1 MRAAL
6 CHEWGPADRLVIGDI
21 EAPRAGPGDVV
32 MDVHACGVQFVDNR
46 IVEGNSLLNT
56 TKLNDHFGQDMRVT
70 FPLVPGSEAAGT
82 IVEVGEGVTG
92 YKVGDRILGTC
103 IVGAYAERARFRQAE
118 ISHIPD
124 GMDYETAACFYVA
137 NFTAY
142 YSLITRGDLRS
153 GETLLILGAGS
164 GVGLAAIDIAKALGA
179 RVIAAASSQAKLDLA
194 REHGADVLV
203 NYGVAPL
210 SNEEQRA
217 LSAQFKQAGGSDGI
231 QMVADL
237 VGGDYAQPAMRA
249 MAFKARYLSVG
260 FSAGVPSI
268 PMHVIF
274 NKNGSIIGIEPVTD
288 KRLPGET
295 PEMMERLFR
304 WYGEGKIRPLITE
317 RYPLEQTGVALR
329 RLAER
334 KAAGRI
340 VINVK

>member
-6 CHEWGPADRLVIGDI
+6 CHDWGPADKLAVGEI
-21 EAPRAGPGDVV
+21 EAPKAGPGEVV

-92 YKVGDRILGTC
+92 YRVGDRILGTC
-103 IVGAYAERARFRQAE
+103 IVGAYAERAKFRQDD
-118 ISHIPD
+118 ISLIPD
-124 GMDYETAACFYVA
+124 SMDFETAACFYVA

-142 YSLITRGDLRS
+142 YSLITRGDLQP
-153 GETLLILGAGS
+153 GETLLVLGAGS
-164 GVGLAAIDIAKALGA
+164 GVGLASIEIAKALGA

-194 REHGADVLV
+194 REHGADELI

-210 SNEEQRA
+210 SGEQQRA
-217 LSAQFKQAGGSDGI
+217 LSAEFKKAGGKAGI

-288 KRLPGET
+288 KRLPGEC

-304 WYGEGKIRPLITE
+304 WFEEGKLRPLITE
-317 RYPLEQTGVALR
+317 RYPLEKTGQALR

>member
-6 CHEWGPADRLVIGDI
+6 CHEWGPADRLVVGEI
-21 EAPRAGPGDVV
+21 ETPKAGPGEVV

-82 IVEVGEGVTG
+82 VVEVGEGVRD

-103 IVGAYAERARFRQAE
+103 IVGAYAERAKFREAE
-118 ISHIPD
+118 ISHIPAS
-124 GMDYETAACFYVA
+124 MDFETAACFYVA

-142 YSLITRGDLRS
+142 YSLITRGQLS
-153 GETLLILGAGS
+153 EGETVLILGAGS
-164 GVGLAAIDIAKALGA
+164 GVGLAAIEIAKALGA
-179 RVIAAASSQAKLDLA
+179 RVIAAASSEEKLNLA
-194 REHGADVLV
+194 REHGADVLI
-203 NYGVAPL
+203 NYGIAPL
-210 SNEEQRA
+210 SNDEQRA
-217 LSAQFKQAGGSDGI
+217 LSAQFKQAGDKGGI
-231 QMVADL
+231 QVVADL

-274 NKNGSIIGIEPVTD
+274 NKNGVIIGIEPVTD

-295 PEMMERLFR
+295 PDMMEQLFD
-304 WYGEGKIRPLITE
+304 WYEKGKIRPLITE
-317 RYPLEQTGVALR
+317 RYPLEHTGLALR